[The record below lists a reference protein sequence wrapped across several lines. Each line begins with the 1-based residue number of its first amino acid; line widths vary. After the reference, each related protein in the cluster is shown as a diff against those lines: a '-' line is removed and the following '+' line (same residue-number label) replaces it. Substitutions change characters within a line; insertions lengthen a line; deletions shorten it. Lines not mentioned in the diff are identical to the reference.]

1 MWNFAHKAS
10 LVVGCILMI
19 YVADRFGNLQAGFV
33 GLITLGIIFFVID
46 PISEK
51 NNEELNAYKNK
62 ILELNNE
69 NEQLKNKIRKIQI
82 SNEK

>member
-1 MWNFAHKAS
+1 MWNFAHKAT

-69 NEQLKNKIRKIQI
+69 NEQLKNEIRKLQI

>member
-1 MWNFAHKAS
+1 MWNFAHKAT

-46 PISEK
+46 PILEK
-51 NNEELNAYKNK
+51 SNEELNAYKNK

-69 NEQLKNKIRKIQI
+69 NKQLKNEIRKLQI

>member
-1 MWNFAHKAS
+1 MWNFAHKAT

>member
-1 MWNFAHKAS
+1 MWNFAPKAT

>member
-1 MWNFAHKAS
+1 MWNFAHKAT

-46 PISEK
+46 K
-51 NNEELNAYKNK
+51 
-62 ILELNNE
+62 
-69 NEQLKNKIRKIQI
+69 
-82 SNEK
+82 

>member
-1 MWNFAHKAS
+1 MWNLAHKAT
-10 LVVGCILMI
+10 LVVGFILMI
-19 YVADRFGNLQAGFV
+19 YVADKFGNLQAGFV

-46 PISEK
+46 PILENSNK
-51 NNEELNAYKNK
+51 ELNAYKNK

-69 NEQLKNKIRKIQI
+69 NEQLKNEIRKLQI

>member
-1 MWNFAHKAS
+1 MWNLAHKAT
-10 LVVGCILMI
+10 LVVGFILMI
-19 YVADRFGNLQAGFV
+19 YVADKFGNLQAGFV

-46 PISEK
+46 PILEK
-51 NNEELNAYKNK
+51 SNEELNAYKNK

-69 NEQLKNKIRKIQI
+69 NEQLKNEIRKLQI

>member
-1 MWNFAHKAS
+1 MWNLAHKAT
-10 LVVGCILMI
+10 LVVGFILMI

-46 PISEK
+46 PISKK

-62 ILELNNE
+62 IKELNNE
-69 NEQLKNKIRKIQI
+69 NEEFKRQI
-82 SNEK
+82 NILQNLNDK

>member
-1 MWNFAHKAS
+1 MWNFAHKAT
-10 LVVGCILMI
+10 LVVGFILMI
-19 YVADRFGNLQAGFV
+19 YVADKFGNLQAGFV

-69 NEQLKNKIRKIQI
+69 NEQLKNKIRKFQI

>member
-1 MWNFAHKAS
+1 MWNFAHKAT

-46 PISEK
+46 PILEK
-51 NNEELNAYKNK
+51 SNEELNAYKNK

-69 NEQLKNKIRKIQI
+69 NEQLKNEIRKLQI

>member
-1 MWNFAHKAS
+1 MWNFAHKAT

-46 PISEK
+46 PILEK
-51 NNEELNAYKNK
+51 SKEELNAYKNK

-69 NEQLKNKIRKIQI
+69 NEQLKNEIRKLQI

>member
-1 MWNFAHKAS
+1 MWNFAHKAT

-19 YVADRFGNLQAGFV
+19 YVADKFGNLQAGFV

-46 PISEK
+46 PILEK
-51 NNEELNAYKNK
+51 SNEELNAYKNK

-69 NEQLKNKIRKIQI
+69 NEQLKNEIRKLQI